1 MNTRS
6 ERIKM
11 KNSEAQQSDT
21 DYWSRYLFQ
30 IRTYTVKNKEKK
42 TKLFNTVDTVKKKE
56 KKTK

>member
-1 MNTRS
+1 
-6 ERIKM
+6 M

-42 TKLFNTVDTVKKKE
+42 TKLFKTVDTVKKKE